1 MTFRQGSVTDD
12 GALLPYQE
20 RDRWERPMS
29 AADTTTAKVPP
40 TRPSTPTGAGGGAG
54 EGAGGAERPAR
65 RRRAGGPAAL
75 PWALLAP
82 CLLVLLLVLGYP
94 LARLVTL
101 SFQKFGQPQLWGFQE
116 PEQVGFANFARILG
130 DGEFW
135 AVVVRTVVF
144 AGGAVILTMVLGMLT
159 ALLLQRVSGWVKTL
173 VNIAL
178 VASWGMPVIVAT
190 AIFKWLFDTDYGV
203 LNWLLSRLPGVDMTG
218 HNWFADGPQGLAVI
232 MLLVV
237 WGAVPFVAIT
247 LSAGLTQ
254 VPKELEEAARLDG
267 AGSWGVFRYVTLPV
281 LKPIIVMLT
290 TLSVIWDMGVFP
302 QVFVM
307 RNGHP
312 EAEFQLLTTYSYDKA
327 FVVNDYGGGSA
338 IALVTVVL
346 LLGVVAVY
354 MRQMLK
360 IGEVE

>member
-1 MTFRQGSVTDD
+1 
-12 GALLPYQE
+12 
-20 RDRWERPMS
+20 MS
-29 AADTTTAKVPP
+29 AADTTTPTEVPP
-40 TRPSTPTGAGGGAG
+40 PMSVPPPSRPVLPRRKRTFNATPW
-54 EGAGGAERPAR
+54 
-65 RRRAGGPAAL
+65 L
-75 PWALLAP
+75 LLAP
-82 CLLVLLLVLGYP
+82 CLLILVLVLGYP
-94 LARLVTL
+94 LVRLVTL
-101 SFQKFGQPQLWGFQE
+101 SFQKFGQSQLWGFL
-116 PEQVGFANFARILG
+116 PADWVGFDNFTGVLG

-144 AGGAVILTMVLGMLT
+144 AAGCVIFTMVAGMLI

-178 VASWGMPVIVAT
+178 VASWGMPIIVAT
-190 AIFKWLFDTDYGV
+190 TVFKWLFDADYGI
-203 LNWLLSRLPGVDMTG
+203 LNALLSKLPGVEMIG
-218 HNWFADGPQGLAVI
+218 HNWFASGPQGLAVI

-237 WGAVPFVAIT
+237 WGAVPFVVIT

-254 VPKELEEAARLDG
+254 VPAELEEAARLDG
-267 AGSWGVFRYVTLPV
+267 AGAWGIFRYVTLPI
-281 LKPIIVMLT
+281 LKPLIVMLT

-312 EAEFQLLTTYSYDKA
+312 EPEFQILTTYSYDRA
-327 FVVNDYGGGSA
+327 FVVNDYGQGSA
-338 IALVTVVL
+338 IALITVLL

>member
-1 MTFRQGSVTDD
+1 
-12 GALLPYQE
+12 
-20 RDRWERPMS
+20 MS
-29 AADTTTAKVPP
+29 AADTTTPAKVPP
-40 TRPSTPTGAGGGAG
+40 PRQAPP
-54 EGAGGAERPAR
+54 PAVPKAPR
-65 RRRAGGPAAL
+65 VKRTSGRTAA

-82 CLLVLLLVLGYP
+82 CLLILALVLGYP
-94 LARLVTL
+94 LVRLVTL
-101 SFQKFGQPQLWGFQE
+101 SFQKFGQSQLWGFQPAE
-116 PEQVGFANFARILG
+116 SVGFDNFSKVLG

-135 AVVVRTVVF
+135 AVVVRTIFF
-144 AGGAVILTMVLGMLT
+144 AGGAVVFTMVIGMLI

-173 VNIAL
+173 INIVL
-178 VASWGMPVIVAT
+178 VASWGMPIIVAT
-190 AIFKWLFDTDYGV
+190 TVFKWLFDSDYGV
-203 LNWLLSRLPGVDMTG
+203 FNALLSKLPGVDMIG
-218 HNWFADGPQGLAVI
+218 HNWFASGPQGLTVI

-237 WGAVPFVAIT
+237 WGAVPFVVIT

-254 VPKELEEAARLDG
+254 VPAELEEAARLDG
-267 AGSWGVFRYVTLPV
+267 AGAWGVFRYVTLPI

-312 EAEFQLLTTYSYDKA
+312 EAEFQLLTTYSYDRA
-327 FVVNDYGGGSA
+327 FVVNDYAQGSA
-338 IALVTVVL
+338 IALLTVLL

>member
-1 MTFRQGSVTDD
+1 
-12 GALLPYQE
+12 
-20 RDRWERPMS
+20 MS
-29 AADTTTAKVPP
+29 AADTHIPAKVPP
-40 TRPSTPTGAGGGAG
+40 PRQAPPPPPDDRRPRGQRTSGGA
-54 EGAGGAERPAR
+54 AV
-65 RRRAGGPAAL
+65 
-75 PWALLAP
+75 PWLLLAP
-82 CLLVLLLVLGYP
+82 CLLILALVMGYP

-101 SFQKFGQPQLWGFQE
+101 SFQKFGQSQLWGFQPAE
-116 PEQVGFANFARILG
+116 SVGFDNFAKVLG
-130 DGEFW
+130 DSEFW
-135 AVVVRTVVF
+135 AVVLRTIVFAAGAVVF
-144 AGGAVILTMVLGMLT
+144 TMVIGMAL
-159 ALLLQRVSGWVKTL
+159 ALLLQRVSGWLKML
-173 VNIAL
+173 INIVL

-190 AIFKWLFDTDYGV
+190 TVFKWLFDSDYGV
-203 LNWLLSRLPGVDMTG
+203 FNALLSKLPGVDMVG
-218 HNWFADGPQGLAVI
+218 HNWFASGPEGLAVI
-232 MLLVV
+232 MLLVI
-237 WGAVPFVAIT
+237 WGAVPFVVIT

-312 EAEFQLLTTYSYDKA
+312 EPEFQVLNTYSYDRA
-327 FVVNDYGGGSA
+327 FVVNDYAQGSA
-338 IALVTVVL
+338 IALITVLL

>member
-1 MTFRQGSVTDD
+1 
-12 GALLPYQE
+12 
-20 RDRWERPMS
+20 MS
-29 AADTTTAKVPP
+29 AADTTTPAKVPP
-40 TRPSTPTGAGGGAG
+40 PRQAPPPPPVAKNPCRGRTSGGA
-54 EGAGGAERPAR
+54 AT
-65 RRRAGGPAAL
+65 
-75 PWALLAP
+75 PWLLLAP
-82 CLLVLLLVLGYP
+82 CLLILALVLGYP
-94 LARLVTL
+94 LVRLVTL
-101 SFQKFGQPQLWGFQE
+101 SFQKFGQSQLWGFQ
-116 PEQVGFANFARILG
+116 PADWVGFANFTGVLG

-135 AVVVRTVVF
+135 QVVLRTILF
-144 AGGAVILTMVLGMLT
+144 AGGSVIFTMVLGMLI

-173 VNIAL
+173 VNIVL
-178 VASWGMPVIVAT
+178 VASWGMPIIVAT
-190 AIFKWLFDTDYGV
+190 TVFKWLFDADYGI
-203 LNWLLSRLPGVDMTG
+203 LNALLSKLPGVDLIG
-218 HNWFADGPQGLAVI
+218 HNWFASGPQGLAVI

-237 WGAVPFVAIT
+237 WGAVPFVVIT

-254 VPKELEEAARLDG
+254 VPAELEEAARLDG
-267 AGSWGVFRYVTLPV
+267 AGSWGVFRYVTLPI

-312 EAEFQLLTTYSYDKA
+312 EQEFQLLTTYSYDRA
-327 FVVNDYGGGSA
+327 FVVNDYAQGSA
-338 IALVTVVL
+338 IALITVVL

>member
-1 MTFRQGSVTDD
+1 
-12 GALLPYQE
+12 
-20 RDRWERPMS
+20 MS

-40 TRPSTPTGAGGGAG
+40 TRPSPPPPTAAPDRPRRGRTSGGTAV
-54 EGAGGAERPAR
+54 
-65 RRRAGGPAAL
+65 

-82 CLLVLLLVLGYP
+82 CLLILALVLGYP
-94 LARLVTL
+94 LVRLVTL
-101 SFQKFGQPQLWGFQE
+101 SFQKFGQSQLWGFQPAE
-116 PEQVGFANFARILG
+116 SVGLDNFDKVLG
-130 DGEFW
+130 DSEFW
-135 AVVVRTVVF
+135 AVVVRTIVFAAGAVVF
-144 AGGAVILTMVLGMLT
+144 TMVIGMLI
-159 ALLLQRVSGWVKTL
+159 ALLLQRVSGWVKML
-173 VNIAL
+173 INIVL
-178 VASWGMPVIVAT
+178 VASWGMPIIVAT
-190 AIFKWLFDTDYGV
+190 TVFKWLFDSDYGV
-203 LNWLLSRLPGVDMTG
+203 FNALLSKLPGVDMVG
-218 HNWFADGPQGLAVI
+218 HNWFASGPQGLAVI

-237 WGAVPFVAIT
+237 WGAVPFVVIT

-267 AGSWGVFRYVTLPV
+267 AGAWGVFRYVTLPI

-307 RNGHP
+307 RGGHP
-312 EAEFQLLTTYSYDKA
+312 EAEFQLLTTYSYDRA
-327 FVVNDYGGGSA
+327 FVVNDYGQGSA
-338 IALVTVVL
+338 IALLTVLL

>member
-1 MTFRQGSVTDD
+1 
-12 GALLPYQE
+12 
-20 RDRWERPMS
+20 MS
-29 AADTTTAKVPP
+29 AADTTTPVKVPP
-40 TRPSTPTGAGGGAG
+40 PRQAPPPPADHPPRVRRPSGG
-54 EGAGGAERPAR
+54 
-65 RRRAGGPAAL
+65 AAL
-75 PWALLAP
+75 PWLLLAP
-82 CLLVLLLVLGYP
+82 CLLVLAAVMGYP

-101 SFQKFGQPQLWGFQE
+101 SFQKFGQSQLWGFQPAE
-116 PEQVGFANFARILG
+116 TVGFDNFAKVLG
-130 DGEFW
+130 DGDFW
-135 AVVVRTVVF
+135 AVVLRTIVFATGAVVF
-144 AGGAVILTMVLGMLT
+144 TMVIGMAL
-159 ALLLQRVSGWVKTL
+159 ALLLQRVSGWLKVL
-173 VNIAL
+173 INIVL

-190 AIFKWLFDTDYGV
+190 TVFKWLFDSDYGV
-203 LNWLLSRLPGVDMTG
+203 FNALLSKLPGVEMIG
-218 HNWFADGPQGLAVI
+218 HNWFASGPEGLAVI

-237 WGAVPFVAIT
+237 WGAVPFVVIT

-312 EAEFQLLTTYSYDKA
+312 EPEFQVLNTYSYDRA
-327 FVVNDYGGGSA
+327 FVVNDYAQGSA
-338 IALVTVVL
+338 IALITVLL

>member
-1 MTFRQGSVTDD
+1 
-12 GALLPYQE
+12 
-20 RDRWERPMS
+20 MS

-40 TRPSTPTGAGGGAG
+40 TRQSPPPAPAAARKPPGGRGSGAGT
-54 EGAGGAERPAR
+54 
-65 RRRAGGPAAL
+65 
-75 PWALLAP
+75 PWLLLAP
-82 CLLVLLLVLGYP
+82 CLLILALVLGYP
-94 LARLVTL
+94 LVRLVTL
-101 SFQKFGQPQLWGFQE
+101 SFQEFGQSQLWGFKPAE
-116 PEQVGFANFARILG
+116 SVGLDNFTKVLG

-135 AVVVRTVVF
+135 AVVARTIVF
-144 AGGAVILTMVLGMLT
+144 AAGCVIFTMVAGMLI

-178 VASWGMPVIVAT
+178 VASWGMPIIVAT
-190 AIFKWLFDTDYGV
+190 TVFKWLFDADYGI
-203 LNWLLSRLPGVDMTG
+203 LNALLSKLPGVEMVG
-218 HNWFADGPQGLAVI
+218 HNWFASGPQGLAVI

-237 WGAVPFVAIT
+237 WGAVPFVVIT

-254 VPKELEEAARLDG
+254 VPAELEEAARLDG
-267 AGSWGVFRYVTLPV
+267 AGAWGVFRFVTLPI

-312 EAEFQLLTTYSYDKA
+312 EAEFQLLTTYSYDRA
-327 FVVNDYGGGSA
+327 FVVNDYAQGSA
-338 IALVTVVL
+338 IALLTVLL

-360 IGEVE
+360 IGDVE

>member
-1 MTFRQGSVTDD
+1 
-12 GALLPYQE
+12 
-20 RDRWERPMS
+20 MS
-29 AADTTTAKVPP
+29 AAETTAPVKVPP
-40 TRPSTPTGAGGGAG
+40 ARSAPPPTPPVVTGGSTKRLAGATAV
-54 EGAGGAERPAR
+54 
-65 RRRAGGPAAL
+65 

-82 CLLVLLLVLGYP
+82 CLLILAVVLGYP
-94 LARLVTL
+94 LVRLVTL
-101 SFQKFGQPQLWGFQE
+101 SFQEFGQSQLWGFK
-116 PEQVGFANFARILG
+116 PAGSVGFANFAAVLG
-130 DGEFW
+130 DSEFW
-135 AVVVRTVVF
+135 TVVVRTIVFAASCVVF
-144 AGGAVILTMVLGMLT
+144 TMVIGMAI
-159 ALLLQRVSGWVKTL
+159 ALLLQKVSGWVKTL

-178 VASWGMPVIVAT
+178 VASWGMPIIVAT
-190 AIFKWLFDTDYGV
+190 TVFKWLFDSDYGIF
-203 LNWLLSRLPGVDMTG
+203 NALLSKLPGVDMIG
-218 HNWFADGPQGLAVI
+218 HNWFASGPEGLAVI
-232 MLLVV
+232 TLLVV
-237 WGAVPFVAIT
+237 WGAVPFVVIT

-267 AGSWGVFRYVTLPV
+267 AGAWGVFRYVTLPI

-327 FVVNDYGGGSA
+327 FVVNDYAQGSA
-338 IALVTVVL
+338 IALLTVLL
-346 LLGVVAVY
+346 LLGVIGVY

>member
-1 MTFRQGSVTDD
+1 
-12 GALLPYQE
+12 
-20 RDRWERPMS
+20 MS

-40 TRPSTPTGAGGGAG
+40 VRQSPPS
-54 EGAGGAERPAR
+54 
-65 RRRAGGPAAL
+65 GPAAGTPGKPGKKGTSAGSGV
-75 PWALLAP
+75 PWLLLAP

-94 LARLVTL
+94 LVRLVTL
-101 SFQKFGQPQLWGFQE
+101 SFQNFGQAQLWGFEEAQSA
-116 PEQVGFANFARILG
+116 GLDNFTKILG
-130 DGEFW
+130 DTEFW
-135 AVVVRTVVF
+135 TVVLRTVVF
-144 AGGAVILTMVLGMLT
+144 AAAAVVLTMVLGMLI
-159 ALLLQRVSGWVKTL
+159 ALLLQKVSGWVKLL
-173 VNIAL
+173 VNIVL
-178 VASWGMPVIVAT
+178 VASWGMPIIVAT
-190 AIFKWLFDTDYGV
+190 AIFKWLFDADYGV
-203 LNWLLSRLPGVDMTG
+203 LNWLIDKLPGVDMIG
-218 HNWFADGPQGLAVI
+218 HNWFASGPQGLAVI
-232 MLLVV
+232 VLLVV
-237 WGAVPFVAIT
+237 WGAVPFVVIT

-267 AGSWGVFRYVTLPV
+267 AGAWGVFRFVTLPI

-302 QVFVM
+302 QVYVM

-312 EAEFQLLTTYSYDKA
+312 EAEFQILTTYSFDKA
-327 FVVNDYGGGSA
+327 FVVNDYGTGSA

>member
-1 MTFRQGSVTDD
+1 
-12 GALLPYQE
+12 
-20 RDRWERPMS
+20 MS
-29 AADTTTAKVPP
+29 AADTTAAAATTAETPP
-40 TRPSTPTGAGGGAG
+40 ARPS
-54 EGAGGAERPAR
+54 PATDPS
-65 RRRAGGPAAL
+65 APGGPGRPVRKKTAGTTAV

-94 LARLVTL
+94 LVRLVTL
-101 SFQKFGQPQLWGFQE
+101 SFQKFGQPQLWGFKE
-116 PEQVGFANFARILG
+116 PESVGLANFTKILG
-130 DGEFW
+130 DPEFW

-144 AGGAVILTMVLGMLT
+144 AAGAVVFTMVIGMLV
-159 ALLLQRVSGWVKTL
+159 ALLLQRVSGWVKAL
-173 VNIAL
+173 INIAL
-178 VASWGMPVIVAT
+178 IASWGMPIIVAT
-190 AIFKWLFDTDYGV
+190 AIFKWLFDADYGV
-203 LNWLLSRLPGVDMTG
+203 LNWLLSRLPGVDMIG
-218 HNWFADGPQGLAVI
+218 HNWFASGPQGLAVI

-237 WGAVPFVAIT
+237 WGAVPFVVIT

-267 AGSWGVFRYVTLPV
+267 AGAWGVFRYVTLPI

-338 IALVTVVL
+338 IALVTVIL

>member
-1 MTFRQGSVTDD
+1 M
-12 GALLPYQE
+12 
-20 RDRWERPMS
+20 
-29 AADTTTAKVPP
+29 
-40 TRPSTPTGAGGGAG
+40 
-54 EGAGGAERPAR
+54 
-65 RRRAGGPAAL
+65 
-75 PWALLAP
+75 
-82 CLLVLLLVLGYP
+82 GYP
-94 LARLVTL
+94 LIRLVTL
-101 SFQKFGQPQLWGFQE
+101 SFQKFGQSQLWGFQD
-116 PEQVGFANFARILG
+116 PESVGFANFSKVLS
-130 DGEFW
+130 DSDFW
-135 AVVVRTVVF
+135 QVVLRTVGFTAGAVVF
-144 AGGAVILTMVLGMLT
+144 TMVLGMLI

-173 VNIAL
+173 INIAL

-190 AIFKWLFDTDYGV
+190 TVFKWLFDADYGI
-203 LNWLLSRLPGVDMTG
+203 LNALISKLPGVDLIG
-218 HNWFADGPQGLAVI
+218 HNWFASGPQGLAVI

-237 WGAVPFVAIT
+237 WGAVPFVVIT

-254 VPKELEEAARLDG
+254 VPAELEEAARLDG

-281 LKPIIVMLT
+281 LKPVIVMLT

-312 EAEFQLLTTYSYDKA
+312 EAQFQLLTTYSYDRA
-327 FVVNDYGGGSA
+327 FVVNDYAQGSA
-338 IALVTVVL
+338 IALITVVL

>member
-1 MTFRQGSVTDD
+1 
-12 GALLPYQE
+12 
-20 RDRWERPMS
+20 MS

-40 TRPSTPTGAGGGAG
+40 VRQSPPSGSGAGTPAPRGKSKGGAG
-54 EGAGGAERPAR
+54 I
-65 RRRAGGPAAL
+65 
-75 PWALLAP
+75 PWLLLAP

-94 LARLVTL
+94 LIRLVTL

-116 PEQVGFANFARILG
+116 PESAGLSNFTAILG
-130 DGEFW
+130 DSEFW
-135 AVVVRTVVF
+135 TVVLRTVLF
-144 AGGAVILTMVLGMLT
+144 AAGAVIVTMVLGMAI
-159 ALLLQRVSGWVKTL
+159 ALLLQRVSSWVKVL
-173 VNIAL
+173 INIVL
-178 VASWGMPVIVAT
+178 VASWGMPIIVAT
-190 AIFKWLFDTDYGV
+190 AIFKWLFDADYGV
-203 LNWLLSRLPGVDMTG
+203 LNWLLSRLPGVDMIG
-218 HNWFADGPQGLAVI
+218 HNWFASGPQGLAVI

-237 WGAVPFVAIT
+237 WGAVPFVVIT

-267 AGSWGVFRYVTLPV
+267 AGAWGVFRYVTLPIM
-281 LKPIIVMLT
+281 KPILVMLT

-302 QVFVM
+302 QVYVM

-312 EAEFQLLTTYSYDKA
+312 EAEFQLLTTYSFDKA
-327 FVVNDYGGGSA
+327 FVVNDYGTGSA

-360 IGEVE
+360 IGDVE

>member
-1 MTFRQGSVTDD
+1 
-12 GALLPYQE
+12 
-20 RDRWERPMS
+20 MS
-29 AADTTTAKVPP
+29 AADTTTPAKLPPPLKAPPPGVPDAP
-40 TRPSTPTGAGGGAG
+40 RRKRTRSGAGT
-54 EGAGGAERPAR
+54 
-65 RRRAGGPAAL
+65 
-75 PWALLAP
+75 PWLLLAP
-82 CLLVLLLVLGYP
+82 CLLVLALVMGYP
-94 LARLVTL
+94 LVRLVTL
-101 SFQKFGQPQLWGFQE
+101 SFQTFGQSQLWGFKPAE
-116 PEQVGFANFARILG
+116 WVGLDNFSNVLG

-135 AVVVRTVVF
+135 GVVVRTIVF
-144 AGGAVILTMVLGMLT
+144 AAGSVLFTMVAGMAI
-159 ALLLQRVSGWVKTL
+159 ALLLQKVSGWLKTL
-173 VNIAL
+173 INIAL

-190 AIFKWLFDTDYGV
+190 TVFKWLFDSDYGV
-203 LNWLLSRLPGVDMTG
+203 FNALLSKLPGVDMIG
-218 HNWFADGPQGLAVI
+218 HNWFASGPQGLAVI

-237 WGAVPFVAIT
+237 WGAVPFVVIT

-267 AGSWGVFRYVTLPV
+267 AGAWGVFRYVTLPI

-307 RNGHP
+307 RGGHP
-312 EAEFQLLTTYSYDKA
+312 EADFQLLSTYSYDRA
-327 FVVNDYGGGSA
+327 FVVNDYGQGSA
-338 IALVTVVL
+338 IALVTVLL

>member
-1 MTFRQGSVTDD
+1 
-12 GALLPYQE
+12 
-20 RDRWERPMS
+20 MS
-29 AADTTTAKVPP
+29 ADTTTPAKAPPRQAPPPP
-40 TRPSTPTGAGGGAG
+40 TEANTSPRGRSSGGSGTPW
-54 EGAGGAERPAR
+54 
-65 RRRAGGPAAL
+65 L
-75 PWALLAP
+75 LLAP
-82 CLLVLLLVLGYP
+82 CLLILALVLGYP
-94 LARLVTL
+94 LVRLVTI
-101 SFQKFGQPQLWGFQE
+101 SFQKFGQSQLWGFQPAE
-116 PEQVGFANFARILG
+116 SVGFDNFAEVLG

-135 AVVVRTVVF
+135 AVVVRTIVF
-144 AGGAVILTMVLGMLT
+144 AAGSVIFTMVAGMLI

-178 VASWGMPVIVAT
+178 VASWGMPIIVAT
-190 AIFKWLFDTDYGV
+190 TVFKWLFDADYGI
-203 LNWLLSRLPGVDMTG
+203 LNALLSKLPGVEMIG
-218 HNWFADGPQGLAVI
+218 HNWFASGPQGLAVI

-237 WGAVPFVAIT
+237 WGAIPFVVIT

-267 AGSWGVFRYVTLPV
+267 ADAWGVFRHVTLPI
-281 LKPIIVMLT
+281 LKPIVVMLT

-312 EAEFQLLTTYSYDKA
+312 EPEFQLLTTYSYDRA
-327 FVVNDYGGGSA
+327 FVVNDYAQGSA
-338 IALVTVVL
+338 IALLTVLL

>member
-1 MTFRQGSVTDD
+1 
-12 GALLPYQE
+12 
-20 RDRWERPMS
+20 MS
-29 AADTTTAKVPP
+29 AADTTTPAKVPTP
-40 TRPSTPTGAGGGAG
+40 RQAPPPDVPDRPRRKRTGGGAG
-54 EGAGGAERPAR
+54 T
-65 RRRAGGPAAL
+65 
-75 PWALLAP
+75 PWLLLAP
-82 CLLVLLLVLGYP
+82 CLLILILVMGYP
-94 LARLVTL
+94 LVRLVTL
-101 SFQKFGQPQLWGFQE
+101 SFQKFGQSQLWGFQPAE
-116 PEQVGFANFARILG
+116 SVGFDNFTNVLG

-135 AVVVRTVVF
+135 QVVLRTVIF
-144 AGGAVILTMVLGMLT
+144 AAGCVIFTMVAGMLI
-159 ALLLQRVSGWVKTL
+159 ALLLQKVSGWVKTL

-178 VASWGMPVIVAT
+178 VASWGMPIIVAT
-190 AIFKWLFDTDYGV
+190 TVFKWLFDADYGV
-203 LNWLLSRLPGVDMTG
+203 LNAMLSKLPGVELIG
-218 HNWFADGPQGLAVI
+218 HNWFASGPQGLAVI

-237 WGAVPFVAIT
+237 WGAVPFVVIT

-267 AGSWGVFRYVTLPV
+267 SGAFSVFRYVTLPI

-312 EAEFQLLTTYSYDKA
+312 EQEFQILTTYSYDRA
-327 FVVNDYGGGSA
+327 FVVNDYGQGSA
-338 IALVTVVL
+338 IALITVVL

>member
-1 MTFRQGSVTDD
+1 
-12 GALLPYQE
+12 
-20 RDRWERPMS
+20 MS
-29 AADTTTAKVPP
+29 AADTTTPAKVPP
-40 TRPSTPTGAGGGAG
+40 SRQAPPPPADDLPRVRRPSSGAAI
-54 EGAGGAERPAR
+54 
-65 RRRAGGPAAL
+65 
-75 PWALLAP
+75 PWLLLAP
-82 CLLVLLLVLGYP
+82 CLLVLAAVMGYP

-101 SFQKFGQPQLWGFQE
+101 SFQKFGQSQLWGFQPAE
-116 PEQVGFANFARILG
+116 TVGFDNFAEVLG

-135 AVVVRTVVF
+135 AVVLRTIVF
-144 AGGAVILTMVLGMLT
+144 AAGAVVLTMVIGMAL
-159 ALLLQRVSGWVKTL
+159 ALLLQRVSGWLKVL
-173 VNIAL
+173 INIVL

-190 AIFKWLFDTDYGV
+190 TVFKWLFDSDYGV
-203 LNWLLSRLPGVDMTG
+203 FNALLSKLPGVDMVG
-218 HNWFADGPQGLAVI
+218 HNWFASGPEGLAVI

-237 WGAVPFVAIT
+237 WGAVPFVVIT

-267 AGSWGVFRYVTLPV
+267 SGSWGVFRYVTLPV

-312 EAEFQLLTTYSYDKA
+312 EPEFQVLNTYSYDRA
-327 FVVNDYGGGSA
+327 FVVNDYAQGSA
-338 IALVTVVL
+338 IALITVLL

>member
-1 MTFRQGSVTDD
+1 
-12 GALLPYQE
+12 
-20 RDRWERPMS
+20 MS
-29 AADTTTAKVPP
+29 AADTTTPAKVPP
-40 TRPSTPTGAGGGAG
+40 P
-54 EGAGGAERPAR
+54 RPAPPPSAPQR
-65 RRRAGGPAAL
+65 PRVKRTAGTAGT
-75 PWALLAP
+75 PWLLLAP
-82 CLLVLLLVLGYP
+82 CLLVLLLVMGYP
-94 LARLVTL
+94 LVRLVTL
-101 SFQKFGQPQLWGFQE
+101 SFQKFGQSQLWGFQPAE
-116 PEQVGFANFARILG
+116 SVGFENFTKVLG

-135 AVVVRTVVF
+135 AVVLRTIVF
-144 AGGAVILTMVLGMLT
+144 AAGCVIFTMVIGMLI
-159 ALLLQRVSGWVKTL
+159 ALLLQRVSGWVRTL

-190 AIFKWLFDTDYGV
+190 TVFKWLFDADYGILNAV
-203 LNWLLSRLPGVDMTG
+203 LSKLPGVELIG
-218 HNWFADGPQGLAVI
+218 HNWFASGPQGLAVI

-237 WGAVPFVAIT
+237 WGAVPFVVIT

-267 AGSWGVFRYVTLPV
+267 AGAWGVFRYVTLPI

-307 RNGHP
+307 RSGHP
-312 EAEFQLLTTYSYDKA
+312 EAEFQLLTTYSYDRA
-327 FVVNDYGGGSA
+327 FVVNDYGQGSA
-338 IALVTVVL
+338 IALITVLL